1 MAAVHVARV
10 DVDAEDE
17 IGEVA
22 RAFDSIAAACARLVR
37 DQVELRV
44 SMNSGFINLAR
55 RNQLCAERILRALD
69 EWEQDELDTD
79 RLRKLFVIDHLATR
93 MRRTDDSLMVI
104 AGAQTITKRT
114 GPRPLDEVVGAALSE
129 VEHYTRVVRRVAG
142 DGVVVV
148 GHAVPDVVHLLSE
161 LLDNATAFSPPSTQ
175 VTVAFMK
182 TPKYPGSVVV
192 LVRDHGVGMSPD
204 RFAEL
209 NQRITA
215 PEAIDGTMVRSMGLI
230 VVGRLAAR
238 HGIGVRLGPT
248 EGGGVTATV
257 VLPPKI
263 LVGEEQPGQTYPQ
276 MPKAVPANQ
285 NNFGRQSQYRPA
297 ASLPP
302 RTPAPQPPQPRVV
315 PPHVASGYPAQDSLP
330 STSEIAPL
338 VPGKALTQQDA
349 MAMRREFRRRRA
361 DSGEN

>member
-1 MAAVHVARV
+1 
-10 DVDAEDE
+10 
-17 IGEVA
+17 
-22 RAFDSIAAACARLVR
+22 
-37 DQVELRV
+37 
-44 SMNSGFINLAR
+44 MNSGFINLAR

-104 AGAQTITKRT
+104 AGAQTISKRT

-161 LLDNATAFSPPSTQ
+161 LLDNATTFSPPSSQ

-182 TPKYPGSVVV
+182 TPKYPGSVVI
-192 LVRDHGVGMSPD
+192 LIRDHGVGMSPD
-204 RFAEL
+204 RVAEL
-209 NQRITA
+209 NQRITS
-215 PEAIDGTMVRSMGLI
+215 PEAIDGSMVRSMGLI

-238 HGIGVRLGPT
+238 HNIGVRLGPT

-257 VLPPKI
+257 VLPQNI
-263 LVGEEQPGQTYPQ
+263 LVGEGQQGQSYPQ
-276 MPKAVPANQ
+276 MPKAMSASHHRAPNQ
-285 NNFGRQSQYRPA
+285 NNQGQQSPYRQAVP
-297 ASLPP
+297 LPP
-302 RTPAPQPPQPRVV
+302 KAPVPPPPQPAQARVV
-315 PPHVASGYPAQDSLP
+315 PPHIASGYPVQEPLTG
-330 STSEIAPL
+330 TSEIAPL
-338 VPGKALTQQDA
+338 VPGKALTQRDA
-349 MAMRREFRRRRA
+349 MAMRRQLRRRRA
-361 DSGEN
+361 DSGEI

>member
-1 MAAVHVARV
+1 
-10 DVDAEDE
+10 
-17 IGEVA
+17 
-22 RAFDSIAAACARLVR
+22 
-37 DQVELRV
+37 
-44 SMNSGFINLAR
+44 
-55 RNQLCAERILRALD
+55 
-69 EWEQDELDTD
+69 
-79 RLRKLFVIDHLATR
+79 
-93 MRRTDDSLMVI
+93 
-104 AGAQTITKRT
+104 
-114 GPRPLDEVVGAALSE
+114 
-129 VEHYTRVVRRVAG
+129 
-142 DGVVVV
+142 
-148 GHAVPDVVHLLSE
+148 VHLLSE

-257 VLPPKI
+257 VLPQKI
-263 LVGEEQPGQTYPQ
+263 LVGDEQPGPTYPR
-276 MPKAVPANQ
+276 MPKAVPANPRRVPNQ
-285 NNFGRQSQYRPA
+285 DNNQYRQA
-297 ASLPP
+297 APLPP
-302 RTPAPQPPQPRVV
+302 QPPAPQPPPPTQARVV
-315 PPHVASGYPAQDSLP
+315 PPHLASGYPAQDSLP